1 MPLLPL
7 PRAGQEDNSRGMP
20 SQALPQDNPNI
31 VLPNAPHQDKTP
43 FYTMFSPLFER
54 FGTSADIKKDR

>member
-7 PRAGQEDNSRGMP
+7 PRAGQEDNSRGVP
-20 SQALPQDNPNI
+20 LQALPQDNPNI

-43 FYTMFSPLFER
+43 FYTMFSPLFGR
-54 FGTSADIKKDR
+54 FGAFNGIKKDR